1 MCIRHLKGEDA
12 NTQLMYLGG
21 VSLVGSLFAAML
33 LQQWTLPSNF
43 LEWMLLLL
51 TGAMLPLSR
60 NKTSVCLCATSYVYI
75 ATADI
80 KASVHLSKLQ
90 GS

>member
-21 VSLVGSLFAAML
+21 VSLVGSLFVAML
-33 LQQWTLPSNF
+33 LQQWTLPCNF

-51 TGAMLPLSR
+51 SGTVLPVSS
-60 NKTSVCLCATSYVYI
+60 NKTRVCLCATSYVYI

-80 KASVHLSKLQ
+80 KASGHLSKLR
-90 GS
+90 GP